1 MSEFGL
7 LFLLKEVD
15 AATSQ
20 QSRYLVGYRMKNLGD
35 LVSVDTRLR
44 PIYRLFPR

>member
-7 LFLLKEVD
+7 LFFLEELD

-20 QSRYLVGYRMKNLGD
+20 QSRYLVGYRMENLAD
-35 LVSVDTRLR
+35 LVSIDARVRS
-44 PIYRLFPR
+44 IYRLFPR